1 MMKYLLCVA
10 SFEGYKKT
18 FFENF
23 TSIRNKEFAI
33 EQGYEYI
40 EIKEKQSFR
49 NSGTW
54 LKLYNVKKLIDS
66 NFLKEGDHITVI
78 DADMCLV
85 DSIYTLTSEKP
96 FTYAIDSC
104 NTHCMGY
111 YSIKICDWSIRFV
124 NELLNEE
131 NYLKN
136 SDTHFWKMWAE
147 QSSFYYITGIQQH
160 SDIPFFELPNCGYGL
175 EIRPET
181 VYTPEELLEN
191 IEIRNVNYNV
201 TYVFSDI
208 DPINLG
214 VEKYYI
220 NKNEFKNI
228 IIRHWAAGQMWN
240 EKYFQIPLK
249 K

>member
-1 MMKYLLCVA
+1 
-10 SFEGYKKT
+10 
-18 FFENF
+18 
-23 TSIRNKEFAI
+23 
-33 EQGYEYI
+33 
-40 EIKEKQSFR
+40 
-49 NSGTW
+49 
-54 LKLYNVKKLIDS
+54 
-66 NFLKEGDHITVI
+66 
-78 DADMCLV
+78 MCLV
-85 DSIYTLTSEKP
+85 DSRYPLISDKP

-111 YSIKICDWSIRFV
+111 YSIKICDWSVRFI

-131 NYLKN
+131 NYLRN
-136 SDTHFWKMWAE
+136 GNNDFWRMWAE
-147 QSSFYYITGIQQH
+147 QSSLYYITGVQRH

-175 EIRPET
+175 DNRPET

-208 DPINLG
+208 DPINSMI
-214 VEKYYI
+214 EQYYI
-220 NKNEFKNI
+220 NKNEYENV
-228 IIRHWAAGQMWN
+228 IIRHWAGGQIWN